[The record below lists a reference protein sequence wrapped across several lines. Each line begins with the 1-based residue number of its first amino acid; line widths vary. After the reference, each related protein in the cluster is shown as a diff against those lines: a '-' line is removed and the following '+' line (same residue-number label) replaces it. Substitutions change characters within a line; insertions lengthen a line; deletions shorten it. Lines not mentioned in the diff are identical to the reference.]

1 MALEDKMDVPE
12 QPCAALRGDGR
23 ELRLYSDRVVLRNTG
38 LNALLGGREEQTV
51 LFSEIEDVFL
61 YEATDHSENMLKLAL
76 RNSDLPIIMGYSRS
90 SERDAKLIHDYLEVN
105 IHREGVDAGV
115 S

>member
-1 MALEDKMDVPE
+1 MDAHE
-12 QPCAALRGDGR
+12 QPCAALRGNGR
-23 ELRLYSDRVVLRNTG
+23 ELRLYSDRVVVRNTG
-38 LNALLGGREEQTV
+38 LNALVGGREEQTV

-61 YEATDHSENMLKLAL
+61 YESTDTSENMLKLAL
-76 RNSDLPIIMGYSRS
+76 SDSDLPIIMGYSRK
-90 SERDAKLIHDYLEVN
+90 SEHDAKLIHDFLDVN